1 MSLSCVLLHS
11 TVFVGAIGYV
21 ILALLCCAAGIV
33 MYGYYL
39 QIGCDPLEAGQLYS
53 PNQVRATFWYMT
65 LHLVGFQLIGWIC
78 I

>member
-53 PNQVRATFWYMT
+53 PNQVCVVHFLQNDLVCLFTFKYLT
-65 LHLVGFQLIGWIC
+65 P
-78 I
+78 